1 MFKKLCS
8 VPETCVTSQLLQGNF
23 RTVLEFFANFFI
35 QISWKIKKNSQKN
48 SFKKMKKIVGKMVV
62 KWSTGT
68 CDNGPLT
75 DCCWVNNNFF
85 FEKNATH
92 TGDEEQ
98 LLKEKPLSSWP
109 VSTTIFWF
117 KKNIC
122 LICPSTFPDSGT
134 SFQGGG
140 GGWLLTCF
148 GTERD
153 LSSFS
158 LSLYVN

>member
-8 VPETCVTSQLLQGNF
+8 VPETCVTSQQLQGNF

-75 DCCWVNNNFF
+75 DCC
-85 FEKNATH
+85 
-92 TGDEEQ
+92 
-98 LLKEKPLSSWP
+98 
-109 VSTTIFWF
+109 
-117 KKNIC
+117 
-122 LICPSTFPDSGT
+122 
-134 SFQGGG
+134 
-140 GGWLLTCF
+140 
-148 GTERD
+148 
-153 LSSFS
+153 
-158 LSLYVN
+158 